1 MCLGSHSQEP
11 SGDGNWDELHHRRT
25 QEFKMEEVH
34 IVGGKAADLG
44 TNPGKGPG
52 AKKNVKLVYNF

>member
-1 MCLGSHSQEP
+1 
-11 SGDGNWDELHHRRT
+11 
-25 QEFKMEEVH
+25 MEEVH